1 MSAKP
6 ESDPYYSV
14 RDTVQETVDRIQSN
28 HKKFLSLLKTVDTSS
43 NNEFKDIRKSKCF
56 FPFAVAQS
64 FDTLTLSQM
73 IDLRGDIR
81 TVDEQLKFLKGA
93 LDAIEKN
100 RANYS
105 YIKDGEL
112 AGRKKFV
119 EQSSNNVQSKPPSHS
134 PAIVQMCDI
143 IALSQM

>member
-1 MSAKP
+1 MNSKTFERVSA
-6 ESDPYYSV
+6 S
-14 RDTVQETVDRIQSN
+14 
-28 HKKFLSLLKTVDTSS
+28 
-43 NNEFKDIRKSKCF
+43 CF

-64 FDTLTLSQM
+64 LTLSQM

-143 IALSQM
+143 IAIF